1 MATFLGMDSFLT
13 FTAMIP
19 LLIGLVAMIIYILL
33 NGRRSPLL
41 LHFVLVCMSLLIL
54 QLSLLL
60 RIIAPEPLP
69 LWLMISLQYLGLC
82 LFALTLT
89 IFGVADLMHGQITIR
104 IIIPLSLVPAALFLL
119 ISTNPLHHLFLE
131 SFTSRDQVP
140 GPAFVIVGSVIFA
153 YLFAGFLIC
162 GMGMIRLLS
171 NRKALAIILS
181 ASLMAPALIYQ
192 AEVVGLISWPIA
204 VVPQLFTAVII
215 VYSLAAM
222 HFHFLDITPLARRI
236 IMNEIDIALAITR
249 LDDRVIDTNLAFV
262 RLFEHHG
269 PIAHLAQIGHVC
281 PELQVGLSDVLP
293 IRREVLL
300 ETATG
305 PALFDWS
312 VQTIANHS
320 GRPVGRMHQLTELES
335 ERQLRLILAGQ
346 NEQLETANQSL
357 QKHVEIATEL
367 RSMTVRNRL
376 AREMHDSLGHLL
388 IILIAQLE
396 RLNSEDQVSR
406 ENHEGDA
413 DRISRQDELKQ
424 AAILLQKV
432 LEQLPERL
440 PERLP
445 EQELFQTSLE
455 SPQTPADVLQA
466 ISYEQ
471 DRTAS
476 STDSDDLT
484 ARLKNMSDEL
494 RRSGL
499 HVEIQLR
506 GPIENIPVDHNDDLM
521 QICREA
527 VTNAVKHGQATTINI
542 FIMASQTQYELI
554 ILDNGAG
561 QPEFEKGFGLINMEK
576 RVIALG
582 GTLRLQSDSSGFGV
596 YAAIPWRLR
605 SDDDAG
611 QTKPVG
617 SDL

>member
-1 MATFLGMDSFLT
+1 MATFMGMDSFLT
-13 FTAMIP
+13 FSAMVP
-19 LLIGLVAMIIYILL
+19 LLVGLVAMIIYILL

-41 LHFVLVCMSLLIL
+41 FHFVLVCMSLLIL

-60 RIIAPEPLP
+60 RIIAPEPVP
-69 LWLMISLQYLGLC
+69 LWLLISLQYLGLC

-89 IFGVADLMHGQITIR
+89 IFGVADLMHGQVTIR

-140 GPAFVIVGSVIFA
+140 GPAFVIVGSLIFA

-162 GMGMIRLLS
+162 SMGMIRQLS
-171 NRKALAIILS
+171 NRKGLAIMLS
-181 ASLMAPALIYQ
+181 ASLMVPALIYQ
-192 AEVVGLISWPIA
+192 AEVVGLINWPNA

-249 LDDRVIDTNLAFV
+249 LDDRVIDMNLAFV
-262 RLFEHHG
+262 RLFEHHR
-269 PIAHLAQIGHVC
+269 PIAHLAQISQIC
-281 PELQVGLSDVLP
+281 PELQVKSSDTLP
-293 IRREVLL
+293 IQREVLL

-305 PALFDWS
+305 PALYDWS

-396 RLNSEDQVSR
+396 RLTNEDQASKLT
-406 ENHEGDA
+406 HWSDP
-413 DRISRQDELKQ
+413 DQSSRQDELKQ

-432 LEQLPERL
+432 LEQLPERM

-445 EQELFQTSLE
+445 ERLTERLAERLPDQEQVQTSLE
-455 SPQTPADVLQA
+455 SEEMSSDLAQYYL
-466 ISYEQ
+466 EQ
-471 DRTAS
+471 DVSTQS
-476 STDSDDLT
+476 SDSGDLT
-484 ARLKNMSDEL
+484 SRLKNMSDEL

-499 HVEIQLR
+499 LVEIQLR
-506 GPIENIPVDHNDDLM
+506 GPVEKIPAEHNDDLM

-527 VTNAVKHGQATTINI
+527 VTNAVKHGQATTINV
-542 FIMASQTQYELI
+542 FIIASQNQYELI

-561 QPEFEKGFGLINMEK
+561 QLEFEKGFGLINMEK
-576 RVIALG
+576 QVVALG

-596 YAAIPWRLR
+596 YAAIPWP
-605 SDDDAG
+605 DAKG
-611 QTKPVG
+611 
-617 SDL
+617 

>member
-1 MATFLGMDSFLT
+1 MATFMGMDSFLT
-13 FTAMIP
+13 FSAMVP
-19 LLIGLVAMIIYILL
+19 LLVGLVAMIIYILL

-41 LHFVLVCMSLLIL
+41 FNFVLVCMSLLIL

-60 RIIAPEPLP
+60 RIIAPEPVP
-69 LWLMISLQYLGLC
+69 LWLMISLQYLGLF

-89 IFGVADLMHGQITIR
+89 IVGVADLMHGQVTIR

-140 GPAFVIVGSVIFA
+140 GPAFVIVGSLIFA

-162 GMGMIRLLS
+162 SMGMIRQLS
-171 NRKALAIILS
+171 NRKGLAILLS
-181 ASLMAPALIYQ
+181 ASLMVPALIYQ
-192 AEVVGLISWPIA
+192 AEVVGLINWPMA

-249 LDDRVIDTNLAFV
+249 LDDRVIDMNLAFV
-262 RLFEHHG
+262 RLFEHHR
-269 PIAHLAQIGHVC
+269 PIAHLTQISQIC
-281 PELQVGLSDVLP
+281 PELQVKASDTLP
-293 IRREVLL
+293 IQSEVML

-396 RLNSEDQVSR
+396 RLTNEDQVSKLT
-406 ENHEGDA
+406 HWSDP
-413 DRISRQDELKQ
+413 DQSSRQDELKQ

-432 LEQLPERL
+432 LEQLPERM

-445 EQELFQTSLE
+445 ERLSDQELVQTSLE
-455 SPQTPADVLQA
+455 SKQMPSDSAQA
-466 ISYEQ
+466 YPYEQ
-471 DRTAS
+471 DGLSNTS
-476 STDSDDLT
+476 DSGDLT
-484 ARLKNMSDEL
+484 SRLKNMSDEL

-499 HVEIQLR
+499 LVEIQLR
-506 GPIENIPVDHNDDLM
+506 GPVEKIPAEHNDDLM

-527 VTNAVKHGQATTINI
+527 VTNAVKHGQATTINV
-542 FIMASQTQYELI
+542 FIIASQNQYELI

-561 QPEFEKGFGLINMEK
+561 KSEFEKGFGLINMEK
-576 RVIALG
+576 QVVTLG

-596 YAAIPWRLR
+596 YAAIPWP
-605 SDDDAG
+605 DAKG
-611 QTKPVG
+611 
-617 SDL
+617 